1 MKKIL
6 LFLVLF
12 LNLFPLGFNFEK
24 GEMLFPGS
32 LYGQYQG
39 VEGECIN
46 GYMTCDCDGWI
57 LFLECSDPG
66 TIDCQCIDP
75 VIITPPPDFT
85 CPICGQDPCVCGYYD
100 PCSYGS
106 PDYSDCACLGINCD
120 YGGCDPSS
128 PYYDECTC
136 LGINCDDG
144 GGDGSSGDD
153 PTDPPDDGTND
164 GTYNFDTSTLTPEEN
179 SLFDQAINDLENNCF
194 FNRML
199 NSLQPITIRVESSLQ
214 SPATYRSIENTIIFR
229 SSETIF
235 AYNAAG
241 ELFHAFQ
248 DTYYG
253 AYMDDLQLLKET
265 QNTYGTGFTNIEFEE
280 KFVHLFA
287 GIIGGN
293 SGYPLLESM
302 DGVDA
307 WIFGILDNNNGEF
320 PSSLTP
326 ELSSQYMAYMEAF
339 RLWNENSG
347 VEENEPYSGPID
359 YYGIPQ
365 IPAAILEILINSD
378 CHENN

>member
-24 GEMLFPGS
+24 GKMLFPGS

-57 LFLECSDPG
+57 LFLDCSDPG
-66 TIDCQCIDP
+66 TIDCQCIDS
-75 VIITPPPDFT
+75 VIITPPSDFT

-164 GTYNFDTSTLTPEEN
+164 GTYNFDTSNLTTSQKE
-179 SLFDQAINDLENNCF
+179 LFIQALDELDNNCF
-194 FNRML
+194 FKSML
-199 NSLQPITIRVESSLQ
+199 SSLQPITVSVNSSNEN
-214 SPATYRSIENTIIFR
+214 PATYLPLDNKIVFR
-229 SSETIF
+229 SDETIN
-235 AYNAAG
+235 AYSAAA
-241 ELFHAFQ
+241 EMFHGFQ

-253 AYMDDLQLLKET
+253 DYLDNLEILY
-265 QNTYGTGFTNIEFEE
+265 NTTGTWGPGFSNIEFEE
-280 KFVHLFA
+280 KFMGVVQHLFT
-287 GIIGGN
+287 
-293 SGYPLLESM
+293 SGVPGPVLPQME
-302 DGVDA
+302 GVDI
-307 WIFGILDNNNGEF
+307 WVTDLFYNNNETF
-320 PSSLTP
+320 PASFTLEQSN
-326 ELSSQYMAYMEAF
+326 QYMTYLNNFREWNATNPEGEA
-339 RLWNENSG
+339 RYTTPVDNSL
-347 VEENEPYSGPID
+347 PSY
-359 YYGIPQ
+359 
-365 IPAAILEILINSD
+365 PAALFEIIINSN
-378 CHENN
+378 CHETE